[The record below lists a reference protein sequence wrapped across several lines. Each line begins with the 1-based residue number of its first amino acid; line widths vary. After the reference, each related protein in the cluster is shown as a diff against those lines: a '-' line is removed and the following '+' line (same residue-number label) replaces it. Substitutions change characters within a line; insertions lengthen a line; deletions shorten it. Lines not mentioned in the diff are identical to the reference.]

1 MDADGGN
8 PVQLTS
14 GTDVFTSPLW
24 IGSLFHLDDDGA
36 HRAHRLP
43 QLRDRVD

>member
-8 PVQLTS
+8 LVQLTS

-24 IGSLFHLDDDGA
+24 IGSLFHLDDV
-36 HRAHRLP
+36 RAHRTHRIP
-43 QLRDRVD
+43 QFRDRVD